1 MQMPVNSTA
10 TAVSARE
17 VAVALE
23 DEGGSVG
30 VVKAGGVVG
39 IDDVLTGVGAQNV
52 SAS

>member
-1 MQMPVNSTA
+1 MNVTVA
-10 TAVSARE
+10 AASAHE
-17 VAVALE
+17 MVVAVE

-30 VVKAGGVVG
+30 VVKAGRVVG